1 MCKKCISMSKKPN
14 QLNEIKHPKIKWNE
28 KIINYKIKIKLIY
41 KTKRSQVESIN
52 SHKFFRKSQINES
65 H

>member
-28 KIINYKIKIKLIY
+28 KIINYKIKNKLIY
-41 KTKRSQVESIN
+41 KT
-52 SHKFFRKSQINES
+52 
-65 H
+65 